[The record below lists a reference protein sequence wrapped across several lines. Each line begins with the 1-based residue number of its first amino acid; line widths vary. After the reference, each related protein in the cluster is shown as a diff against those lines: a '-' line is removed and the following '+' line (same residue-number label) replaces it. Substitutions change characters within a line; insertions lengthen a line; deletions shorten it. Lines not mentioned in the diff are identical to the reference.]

1 MRNRMSAKFTQSRI
15 AITRIS
21 SVPVADG
28 FPLDKLD
35 DFLANGPQLGA
46 DRKSMAKDV
55 REVRVKLRGR
65 VIPWPE

>member
-1 MRNRMSAKFTQSRI
+1 MRNRKSARLIQSRI
-15 AITRIS
+15 AIAGTS
-21 SVPVADG
+21 PVPAVGG

-55 REVRVKLRGR
+55 REVRAKLWSRAT
-65 VIPWPE
+65 PWFD